1 MTPAEFAARLH
12 GRQYCEEITVAEA
25 AEAAAA
31 GLVVVFGA
39 SDGLM
44 EFRGAIHDELGGYD
58 GITAR
63 VCADGI
69 LAEWPDPS
77 EKPLSERAAERYFQ
91 RKAAGF
97 KTIEAIWCPK
107 ATENDTEP
115 FASWAFKTAIP
126 HADFDVMEDG
136 ELYCRGIV
144 FRLADA
150 AGGAA

>member
-12 GRQYCEEITVAEA
+12 GRQYREEITA
-25 AEAAAA
+25 AEVVEAEAA

-39 SDGLM
+39 SDDLM
-44 EFRGAIHDELGGYD
+44 EFRGAIYEELCGYD
-58 GITAR
+58 GISAR

-69 LAEWPDPS
+69 LSEWPEPS
-77 EKPLSERAAERYFQ
+77 EKPLSERAAERYFK

-97 KTIEAIWCPK
+97 KTIEAVWCPK
-107 ATENDTEP
+107 ATEADTEP

-126 HADFDVMEDG
+126 HAEFDVMEGG

-150 AGGAA
+150 AGGAS